1 VPAGHI
7 AARLGRRRT
16 IITGLTIF
24 GSLLLFNFFLQDARL
39 IWAVLGVGGAG
50 WALVNINSLPMVIDT
65 AATDADVGA
74 YTGFYYIASQLA
86 AVAGPTINGYIVEW
100 GGGDYNLI
108 FIVTPVF
115 FLLAILCMLG
125 VTRGE
130 AR

>member
-1 VPAGHI
+1 M
-7 AARLGRRRT
+7 
-16 IITGLTIF
+16 
-24 GSLLLFNFFLQDARL
+24 LFNFFLKDTRL

-65 AATDADVGA
+65 AATDSDVGA

>member
-1 VPAGHI
+1 M
-7 AARLGRRRT
+7 
-16 IITGLTIF
+16 
-24 GSLLLFNFFLQDARL
+24 
-39 IWAVLGVGGAG
+39 VL
-50 WALVNINSLPMVIDT
+50 DT
-65 AATDADVGA
+65 ADTDADVGA

-86 AVAGPTINGYIVEW
+86 AVAGPMINGYIVEW

-108 FIVTPVF
+108 FIVTPFF